1 MRINRHPIHR
11 SIYEDYV
18 GKFTERA
25 AFLVGCDPCHPSSVI
40 GPFIKN
46 KKLFCDGTHITIAFQ
61 PKIEKA

>member
-1 MRINRHPIHR
+1 MRIYRRPIHR

-25 AFLVGCDPCHPSSVI
+25 ASLVWSDPCDPSSVI

-46 KKLFCDGTHITIAFQ
+46 KKTVL
-61 PKIEKA
+61 